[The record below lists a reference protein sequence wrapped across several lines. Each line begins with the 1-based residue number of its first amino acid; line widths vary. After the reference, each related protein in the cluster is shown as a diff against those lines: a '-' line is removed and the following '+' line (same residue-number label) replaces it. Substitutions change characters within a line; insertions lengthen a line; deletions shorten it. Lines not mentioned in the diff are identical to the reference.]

1 MGDAT
6 TLVTAVVL
14 GELHHFRTAAAER
27 YADLAQAISMES
39 YPGRPMVLGAADA
52 AQFFF
57 RRLLELLD
65 LNSIEAGAHLQT
77 F

>member
-1 MGDAT
+1 
-6 TLVTAVVL
+6 
-14 GELHHFRTAAAER
+14 
-27 YADLAQAISMES
+27 MES

-65 LNSIEAGAHLQT
+65 LNTIEAGEHLQHFRT
-77 F
+77 KLFKTEMKEHVVPIRTAWNLANRPWGSNRIPN